1 MGKIGAETV
10 RGKIRSLAIDPVEP
24 ATMYIGTEPAGL
36 LISDDE
42 GRTWRGATGV
52 CEIAQNR
59 KWTYPVPAIEP
70 HVRWIALA
78 PKTKRILLAAQVGGI
93 VYSNDAGASWR
104 DLRDPIDI
112 DVHSIVID
120 PFDTQR
126 SMPLPAAVSVRPIQR
141 ANRSTAATM
150 AASHGRPSPTRWSG
164 TTPCR

>member
-1 MGKIGAETV
+1 
-10 RGKIRSLAIDPVEP
+10 
-24 ATMYIGTEPAGL
+24 MYIGIEPAGL

-42 GRTWRGATGV
+42 GRTWREAPGV
-52 CEIAQNR
+52 REIAQNR
-59 KWTYPVPAIEP
+59 KWTYPVPTIEL

-78 PKTKRILLAAQVGGI
+78 PKTKRILLEAQVGGI
-93 VYSNDAGASWR
+93 VYSDDAGASWR
-104 DLRDPIDI
+104 DLRDSIDM

-120 PFDTQR
+120 PSDTQR
-126 SMPLPAAVSVRPIQR
+126 VYAATGGGSARPIQR